1 MPVDEIGRFDVLAL
15 ITYFLEIMDVAA
27 TDNFRRNLAVA
38 IEARRLKKSHIAAEA
53 KTGRSYLD
61 SLLKGEQEPGLAV
74 ADRLARAT
82 GFPLIAMLD
91 APENFADAVLTTVS
105 N

>member
-1 MPVDEIGRFDVLAL
+1 
-15 ITYFLEIMDVAA
+15 MDVAA
-27 TDNFRRNLAVA
+27 TENFRKNLAVA
-38 IEARRLKKSHIAAEA
+38 IEARGIKKSHLATEA

-74 ADRLARAT
+74 ADRLARAA
-82 GFPLIAMLD
+82 GFPLIALLD
-91 APENFADAVLTTVS
+91 APENFADSVLTAVS